1 MGQYYV
7 VVILGPD
14 GEKREFIR
22 TWVSS
27 HVYGCGSKL
36 MEHSYLNNTF
46 TSTVEFLLSPEGP
59 FWKSRVVWAG
69 DYADEEPVLH
79 ETKETGTGT
88 EAETE
93 AVNLFTMAY
102 NEEHKLYSSSHPFTE
117 KYPFIVNHSKRQ
129 AIHKGTIDPC
139 KREFVIHPLSLLT
152 AEGNGRGGG
161 DYHGTNEVLVG
172 SWARDVISLEATVPA
187 GYELITIEFQE

>member
-69 DYADEEPVLH
+69 DYADEEPVLD
-79 ETKETGTGT
+79 ESREKEN
-88 EAETE
+88 
-93 AVNLFTMAY
+93 VYTMAN

-129 AIHKGTIDPC
+129 AIHKGTVDPC

-161 DYHGTNEVLVG
+161 DYHGTNEALVG
-172 SWARDVISLEATVPA
+172 SWARDVISLEGTVPA
-187 GYELITIEFQE
+187 GYELISIEFQE